1 MFHQG
6 HVNLLRRARE
16 LGDYLIVG
24 VTTNHFD
31 ELRGKLNTT
40 DSFAVRTANV
50 EASGYADEVIAE
62 SYPGQKMDDIINRD
76 IDVMVFGSDWTG
88 HFDYLQ
94 GLCEVVYL
102 PRTEGISF
110 GIR

>member
-1 MFHQG
+1 MRRVATYGVFDMFHQG

-76 IDVMVFGSDWTG
+76 IDVMVFG
-88 HFDYLQ
+88 
-94 GLCEVVYL
+94 
-102 PRTEGISF
+102 
-110 GIR
+110 